1 MFGDTYIAQHIAQ
14 QHRKEQE
21 HKAYQVYITDALKII
36 AENTANFAGG
46 KSMSMR
52 YYDLIKKDEPET
64 AESAEEIKQRMI
76 EKINKI
82 GGMTNDSI

>member
-1 MFGDTYIAQHIAQ
+1 M
-14 QHRKEQE
+14 
-21 HKAYQVYITDALKII
+21 KII

-64 AESAEEIKQRMI
+64 TESAEEIKQRMI
-76 EKINKI
+76 KKINRI
-82 GGMTNDSI
+82 GGMTNDSIWLNG

>member
-1 MFGDTYIAQHIAQ
+1 M
-14 QHRKEQE
+14 
-21 HKAYQVYITDALKII
+21 KII

-46 KSMSMR
+46 KAMSMR

-76 EKINKI
+76 KKINRI
-82 GGMTNDSI
+82 GGMTDDSI